1 MSINR
6 CKNID
11 ENLILR
17 KKNFNVI
24 CRCVRFCRVKEV
36 DCASRLCNDRS
47 RSNSTNRN
55 KRRRVIRVYWAK
67 AKANQKPKL
76 STKAYN
82 TTINRRNHHQDCEYR
97 CTSVTLY
104 YSSLCCLYTVT

>member
-17 KKNFNVI
+17 KKNINVI
-24 CRCVRFCRVKEV
+24 CRCVRFCRIREV
-36 DCASRLCNDRS
+36 DSASRLCND

-55 KRRRVIRVYWAK
+55 KRRRIIRVHSAK

-76 STKAYN
+76 STKASVYN
-82 TTINRRNHHQDCEYR
+82 TTINRRNHH
-97 CTSVTLY
+97 
-104 YSSLCCLYTVT
+104 